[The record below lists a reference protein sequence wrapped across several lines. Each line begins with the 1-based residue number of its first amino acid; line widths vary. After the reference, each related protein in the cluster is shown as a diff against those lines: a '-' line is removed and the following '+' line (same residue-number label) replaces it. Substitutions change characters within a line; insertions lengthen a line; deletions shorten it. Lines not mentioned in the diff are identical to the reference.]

1 MSNRTQRWIPDIER
15 GRVVQWCK
23 LEKRQY
29 QKECWSAAHGRITYR
44 DMCRKCEF
52 YKG

>member
-1 MSNRTQRWIPDIER
+1 MSLRSQRWCPKHEDV
-15 GRVVQWCK
+15 RVVPWCK
-23 LEKRQY
+23 LDKRQY
-29 QKECWSAAHGRITYR
+29 PKECWSAAHGRITYR

>member
-1 MSNRTQRWIPDIER
+1 MSLRSQRWVPDHER
-15 GRVVQWCK
+15 VRVVPWCK

-44 DMCRKCEF
+44 DMCRRCEF
-52 YKG
+52 YRG

>member
-15 GRVVQWCK
+15 VRVVKWCK